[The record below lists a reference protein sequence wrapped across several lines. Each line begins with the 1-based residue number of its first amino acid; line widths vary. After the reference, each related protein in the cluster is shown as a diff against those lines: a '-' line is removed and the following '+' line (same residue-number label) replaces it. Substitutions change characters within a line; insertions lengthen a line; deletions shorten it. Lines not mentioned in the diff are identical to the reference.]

1 LGVSQPDDGRFRIDF
16 EDGLFVDLLLVPGEV
31 PADIPTGMDLTVDA
45 QEAACFGEGCDW
57 IAFELLSDDLGPF
70 LLFGAL
76 NFLDDATRSTQAF
89 NVGALEFAPTDVDVT
104 CPGGS
109 GPALG
114 VLSIAGDDGA
124 LELLPSE
131 TGTLRIDGA
140 LWAARTGRSLRT
152 EFAQN
157 GTDCEDC
164 PEPGVHSITSLE
176 VLLYRVAEE

>member
-1 LGVSQPDDGRFRIDF
+1 M
-16 EDGLFVDLLLVPGEV
+16 LLVPGEEPTDV
-31 PADIPTGMDLTVDA
+31 PAGVDLTVDA

-57 IAFELLSDDLGPF
+57 LAFELLSDDLGPL
-70 LLFGAL
+70 LLFGGL
-76 NFLDDATRSTQAF
+76 NFLDAAARSSQAF
-89 NVGALEFAPTDVDVT
+89 NVGSLEFARTDVDVT
-104 CPGGS
+104 CPTGS

-114 VLSIAGDDGA
+114 LLSIAGDDGA

-164 PEPGVHSITSLE
+164 PAPGVHSITSLE